1 MRPVNGVEVVRAAAI
16 PHAVCIG
23 APRRAPSPLR
33 IGHTT
38 ILRSIS
44 PPANGKATPTC
55 PAVRRVTGNVVYSCS
70 PTRPLP
76 PSRIQSRSQSPLV
89 SRSPLP
95 SRPSSPLPASGIVSA
110 QPVNVLKV
118 QAPQVTA
125 LCAPRGLLS
134 RHASDTTAIKA
145 QPAAPAAQREAS
157 ANAVRTSPTGA
168 CVRQS
173 STGILRQTSTHRVN
187 TVSPVRYCS
196 PLQSRAT
203 VVTPSGPSCSS
214 PVCPSR
220 SSAAQS
226 IACPLAP
233 SVVIEGIITPS
244 SGGVRSVA
252 SSVVV
257 EQGIL
262 RRSSS
267 TSLVR
272 APPAASCFDPSIG
285 TAACSQLAAGSVP
298 TPIPLFRE
306 PRIVPGRHSTPATMG
321 QTPSPQRVR
330 TFLTGGSASEFL
342 PPRDQGRG
350 RSGSPSAHQ
359 SGLPALPKSRV
370 ICRSQSPSH
379 TAAGEFTLAPP
390 QTAPTLR
397 HFLPQEKRAPKRI
410 EVPLET
416 VSTSQTS
423 AQSEDAFDFDG
434 DRSEVLGRA
443 YIDESDKEAGLFHQ
457 GQRPK
462 ELAARHLEAAQEV
475 IEKMCMRENVAQ
487 FQSQVTSEDVNSTQL
502 WDVMANSVLRPP
514 KSSKAS
520 LGRRSFPPPVV
531 PSHERVFAGP
541 LHAAASASGC
551 KPCSNS
557 KEGPVTANGVKKTQT
572 VSAFVDE
579 LSKLLPH
586 RQSGFFANS
595 PREDS
600 DDLLRELR
608 LGADLPRTPELEEKY

>member
-1 MRPVNGVEVVRAAAI
+1 
-16 PHAVCIG
+16 
-23 APRRAPSPLR
+23 
-33 IGHTT
+33 
-38 ILRSIS
+38 
-44 PPANGKATPTC
+44 
-55 PAVRRVTGNVVYSCS
+55 
-70 PTRPLP
+70 
-76 PSRIQSRSQSPLV
+76 
-89 SRSPLP
+89 
-95 SRPSSPLPASGIVSA
+95 
-110 QPVNVLKV
+110 
-118 QAPQVTA
+118 
-125 LCAPRGLLS
+125 
-134 RHASDTTAIKA
+134 
-145 QPAAPAAQREAS
+145 
-157 ANAVRTSPTGA
+157 
-168 CVRQS
+168 
-173 STGILRQTSTHRVN
+173 
-187 TVSPVRYCS
+187 
-196 PLQSRAT
+196 
-203 VVTPSGPSCSS
+203 
-214 PVCPSR
+214 
-220 SSAAQS
+220 
-226 IACPLAP
+226 
-233 SVVIEGIITPS
+233 
-244 SGGVRSVA
+244 
-252 SSVVV
+252 
-257 EQGIL
+257 
-262 RRSSS
+262 
-267 TSLVR
+267 
-272 APPAASCFDPSIG
+272 
-285 TAACSQLAAGSVP
+285 
-298 TPIPLFRE
+298 
-306 PRIVPGRHSTPATMG
+306 
-321 QTPSPQRVR
+321 
-330 TFLTGGSASEFL
+330 
-342 PPRDQGRG
+342 
-350 RSGSPSAHQ
+350 
-359 SGLPALPKSRV
+359 
-370 ICRSQSPSH
+370 
-379 TAAGEFTLAPP
+379 
-390 QTAPTLR
+390 
-397 HFLPQEKRAPKRI
+397 
-410 EVPLET
+410 VPLET

-608 LGADLPRTPELEEKY
+608 LGADLPRKNIDSGDAAAGREGPQFRHEDVERMREVFDACDVDGIGKLTKHGLEKVSLINSEVARFFGINHFTGEQKELSGKVDEIFRSMNSGSAGEIGWEAFRDFWVLSTRSKWLLSARSDETGHMMCR